1 MKPHGP
7 AACFW
12 RAASSAHT
20 PDDLNAVMDDFL
32 DALRE
37 LFPEEV
43 HGNVTLQLRDHWE
56 GVAERLEWAGCSDYA
71 RFLRFGRRALSA
83 METERAVSVSFIRL
97 PASARSRMPQP

>member
-12 RAASSAHT
+12 RAASSART
-20 PDDLNAVMDDFL
+20 LGALNAVMDDFL

-43 HGNVTLQLRDHWE
+43 HGNVTLKSRDRWDE
-56 GVAERLEWAGCSDYA
+56 VAERLEWAGCPEYA
-71 RFLRFGRRALSA
+71 GFLRFGCRALSA